1 MFVLAIELDFVGLLR
16 NIRTCSIDEYMKYE
30 HTCIHEQYIC
40 LYDGSSSHHGAMQI
54 RTVELDYLLFMLKS
68 TVYAEML

>member
-1 MFVLAIELDFVGLLR
+1 MIKRRYEKTCLADCVFVLAIELDFVGLLR
-16 NIRTCSIDEYMKYE
+16 NIRIYSIDEYMKYE

-54 RTVELDYLLFMLKS
+54 RIRG
-68 TVYAEML
+68 